1 MIDLVKK
8 WLKERANSSNRQS
21 FFVSVNLINIHG
33 SLILI
38 AIVFLLLLLLFYV
51 IIGSLLTRGSFLIL
65 VDVVFNVFSL
75 ILGSRGMRFFISNFN
90 RGFNLCF
97 AIIALARV
105 IIFIY
110 ILLTL
115 LDTLS
120 DTWAILLIVLTVHHC
135 SRVVRR
141 RINIRISQQRLNRC
155 QNAAHIVDWL
165 PSMLQNVQTDASIG
179 VNIRVEHLG

>member
-1 MIDLVKK
+1 
-8 WLKERANSSNRQS
+8 LKERANSSNRQS
-21 FFVSVNLINIHG
+21 FFLSVNLINIHG

-65 VDVVFNVFSL
+65 VDIVFNVFSL

-120 DTWAILLIVLTVHHC
+120 DT
-135 SRVVRR
+135 
-141 RINIRISQQRLNRC
+141 
-155 QNAAHIVDWL
+155 
-165 PSMLQNVQTDASIG
+165 
-179 VNIRVEHLG
+179 